1 MDTQDSLRT
10 HIFHGLESLLPDSN
24 QLASA
29 AVESGL
35 LMLNQLQKL
44 MLITVMD
51 VMDMV
56 DTVTDVDTDMGDTD
70 TILARDLL
78 MPKPSPITVITV
90 THMPMDT
97 THMAFIML
105 PKLPLLQRL
114 VLLDTP
120 QAPLLLREAHKDS
133 EVSDQLN
140 HGVTDILMDS
150 TDTHTLMDQALLDTQ
165 EQPPPMSPEAHK

>member
-1 MDTQDSLRT
+1 M
-10 HIFHGLESLLPDSN
+10 N

-44 MLITVMD
+44 MLITVMVDTD

-56 DTVTDVDTDMGDTD
+56 DTDMDVDTDMEDTD
-70 TILARDLL
+70 TISAKDLL
-78 MPKPSPITVITV
+78 MPKPSHTTVITV
-90 THMPMDT
+90 THMLMDII
-97 THMAFIML
+97 HMAFIML
-105 PKLPLLQRL
+105 PKLPLLQRP
-114 VLLDTP
+114 VSLDIQEQP
-120 QAPLLLREAHKDS
+120 PLSLHEAHKDS

-150 TDTHTLMDQALLDTQ
+150 TDTHTLMDQELLDTQ
-165 EQPPPMSPEAHK
+165 EQPPPMSPEAHKVSASKLSY

>member
-1 MDTQDSLRT
+1 M
-10 HIFHGLESLLPDSN
+10 GLLPDSN

-44 MLITVMD
+44 MLITVMVDTD

-56 DTVTDVDTDMGDTD
+56 DTDTDVDTDMEDTD

-78 MPKPSPITVITV
+78 MPKPSLITVITV

-114 VLLDTP
+114 ALLDTP
-120 QAPLLLREAHKDS
+120 
-133 EVSDQLN
+133 
-140 HGVTDILMDS
+140 
-150 TDTHTLMDQALLDTQ
+150 
-165 EQPPPMSPEAHK
+165 EQPPPMSPEAHKVSASKLS

>member
-1 MDTQDSLRT
+1 M
-10 HIFHGLESLLPDSN
+10 GLLLDLN

-44 MLITVMD
+44 MLITAMVDTD

-56 DTVTDVDTDMGDTD
+56 DTDTDVDTDTEDTD
-70 TILARDLL
+70 TISARDLL
-78 MPKPSPITVITV
+78 MPKPSPTTVITV
-90 THMPMDT
+90 THMPMDI

-105 PKLPLLQRL
+105 PKLLLWRRP
-114 VLLDTP
+114 VSLDIQEQP
-120 QAPLLLREAHKDS
+120 PLLLYEAHQDS

-140 HGVTDILMDS
+140 HGATDTPMASTDI
-150 TDTHTLMDQALLDTQ
+150 HTTMEPALLDTL
-165 EQPPPMSPEAHK
+165 EEVPHTSPEAHKVLASKLS

>member
-1 MDTQDSLRT
+1 M
-10 HIFHGLESLLPDSN
+10 N

-29 AVESGL
+29 AVENGL
-35 LMLNQLQKL
+35 LMLNQPQKL
-44 MLITVMD
+44 MLITVMVDTD

-56 DTVTDVDTDMGDTD
+56 DTDTDVDTDMEDTD
-70 TILARDLL
+70 TISAKDLL
-78 MPKPSPITVITV
+78 MPKPSHTTVITV
-90 THMPMDT
+90 THMPMDI

-120 QAPLLLREAHKDS
+120 LAPLLLHEAHKDS

-140 HGVTDILMDS
+140 HGVTDTHMDS
-150 TDTHTLMDQALLDTQ
+150 TDTHTTMEPALLDTL
-165 EQPPPMSPEAHK
+165 EEVPPTSPEAHKVSASKLS

>member
-1 MDTQDSLRT
+1 
-10 HIFHGLESLLPDSN
+10 
-24 QLASA
+24 
-29 AVESGL
+29 
-35 LMLNQLQKL
+35 MLNQLQKL
-44 MLITVMD
+44 MLITVM
-51 VMDMV
+51 
-56 DTVTDVDTDMGDTD
+56 VDTDDTD

-78 MPKPSPITVITV
+78 MPKPSPTTVITV

-114 VLLDTP
+114 ALLDTP
-120 QAPLLLREAHKDS
+120 QAPLLLHEAHKDS

-140 HGVTDILMDS
+140 HGVTDIPMDS

-165 EQPPPMSPEAHK
+165 EQPPPTLPEAHKVSASKLS

>member
-1 MDTQDSLRT
+1 M
-10 HIFHGLESLLPDSN
+10 GLLLDLN
-24 QLASA
+24 QLVSD
-29 AVESGL
+29 AVESDL
-35 LMLNQLQKL
+35 LMPNQKQKL
-44 MLITVMD
+44 MLIMVMVDMD

-56 DTVTDVDTDMGDTD
+56 DTDMEDTD
-70 TILARDLL
+70 TISARDLL
-78 MPKPSPITVITV
+78 MPKPSHTTVITV
-90 THMPMDT
+90 THMPMDI

-120 QAPLLLREAHKDS
+120 LAPLLLHEAHKDS

-150 TDTHTLMDQALLDTQ
+150 TDTHTLMDQEWLDTQ
-165 EQPPPMSPEAHK
+165 EQPLPTSPEAHKVLASKLS

>member
-44 MLITVMD
+44 MLITVMG
-51 VMDMV
+51 DM
-56 DTVTDVDTDMGDTD
+56 D

-120 QAPLLLREAHKDS
+120 QAPLLLHEAHKDS

-140 HGVTDILMDS
+140 HG
-150 TDTHTLMDQALLDTQ
+150 
-165 EQPPPMSPEAHK
+165 

>member
-1 MDTQDSLRT
+1 M
-10 HIFHGLESLLPDSN
+10 N

-44 MLITVMD
+44 MLITVMVDTD

-56 DTVTDVDTDMGDTD
+56 DTDTDVDTDMEDTD
-70 TILARDLL
+70 TISAKDLL
-78 MPKPSPITVITV
+78 MPKPSHTTVITV
-90 THMPMDT
+90 THMPMDI

-105 PKLPLLQRL
+105 PKLPLLQRP

-120 QAPLLLREAHKDS
+120 LAPLLLHEAHKDS

-140 HGVTDILMDS
+140 HGVTDTHMDS
-150 TDTHTLMDQALLDTQ
+150 TDTHTTMEPALLDTL
-165 EQPPPMSPEAHK
+165 EEVPLTSPEAHKVLASKLS

>member
-1 MDTQDSLRT
+1 M
-10 HIFHGLESLLPDSN
+10 GLLPDSN

-44 MLITVMD
+44 MLITVMVDTD

-56 DTVTDVDTDMGDTD
+56 DTDTDVDTDMEDTD

-90 THMPMDT
+90 THM
-97 THMAFIML
+97 ASIML

-120 QAPLLLREAHKDS
+120 QAPLLLHEA
-133 EVSDQLN
+133 
-140 HGVTDILMDS
+140 
-150 TDTHTLMDQALLDTQ
+150 
-165 EQPPPMSPEAHK
+165 P

>member
-10 HIFHGLESLLPDSN
+10 HIFHGLELLLPDSN
-24 QLASA
+24 QLAAA

-35 LMLNQLQKL
+35 LMLDQLQKL
-44 MLITVMD
+44 MLITVMVDMD

-56 DTVTDVDTDMGDTD
+56 DTDTDVDTDMGDTD

-78 MPKPSPITVITV
+78 MPKPRPITVITA
-90 THMPMDT
+90 THMPI
-97 THMAFIML
+97 IML

-120 QAPLLLREAHKDS
+120 QAPLLLHEAHKDS

-165 EQPPPMSPEAHK
+165 EQPPPMSPEAHKVS